1 MDQLASHKHNY
12 SRNDFN
18 WEKNKTK
25 LMNEVD
31 NIIISFNLQK
41 FQEQV
46 TKEVFE
52 PPIHT
57 NDIPNNDNNDTV
69 TLVEVILQKKHTYE
83 NVLKELP
90 KLSKTQRRT
99 SLDLMHSRPSLD
111 MFNHKRTSSF
121 SKPALAST
129 SNVNVLTKAEINSP
143 SKKFDLSLIIPK
155 KRVTGNT
162 DADKRSRRISLV
174 GENLPHYIKDQ
185 LTIESEK
192 HDKTVH
198 KKKSRMNNLL
208 ANSQSLY
215 AHKDISSLKSNTNTS
230 DFTNS
235 AVDESDDDKEYIS
248 PNLLTKYYDIE
259 EEEEEGEDID
269 FVNVD
274 DSYISENDNDNDPEG
289 EQDDQ
294 DDQDDDDYLFNI

>member
-1 MDQLASHKHNY
+1 MDQLVSHNHNY

-31 NIIISFNLQK
+31 NIILSFNLQK
-41 FQEQV
+41 FQEHVPLEV
-46 TKEVFE
+46 TKDETEPSEYFNDHPNDHSNHNI
-52 PPIHT
+52 PPI
-57 NDIPNNDNNDTV
+57 
-69 TLVEVILQKKHTYE
+69 EVIQQKNTIKNNTPE
-83 NVLKELP
+83 IILKELP

-121 SKPALAST
+121 SKPAVAST
-129 SNVNVLTKAEINSP
+129 SNVNVLTKAEINT
-143 SKKFDLSLIIPK
+143 SKKFDISLIIPK
-155 KRVTGNT
+155 KRVT
-162 DADKRSRRISLV
+162 DDKKARRVSLV
-174 GENLPHYIKDQ
+174 GENLPHYIKNQ

-192 HDKTVH
+192 RDKTLH

-235 AVDESDDDKEYIS
+235 AIDESDDDKEYIS

-259 EEEEEGEDID
+259 EEEEDID

-274 DSYISENDNDNDPEG
+274 DSYISDPEEQVE
-289 EQDDQ
+289 EQDD
-294 DDQDDDDYLFNI
+294 DQDDDYLFNI